1 MKETE
6 LRYLIREHI
15 KRLLEAGPSLGA
27 GGMDITRGLD
37 KIEKRT
43 SNLTSRQR
51 VAAVLPVLQKFN
63 IQPNDLSLLKIELSK
78 SIKQSD
84 STEKSAAEKAAAEK
98 AAAEKAAAEKA
109 AAEKAAAEKA
119 AAEKAAAEKAAAE
132 KTDKSVKVESFISKQ
147 RAKADL
153 KQFQSGKRSDGQ
165 GKYTAAVYGIDS
177 SGKKHKITDENDLN
191 KYKKFMLDDNSDL
204 KENLS
209 SLTNKGEKLD
219 KTQAFQMLQ
228 RAVSQKPSTL
238 QADFIVDLINKFN
251 LSDSAKRRLKMII
264 KNMA

>member
-84 STEKSAAEKAAAEK
+84 STEKSAAEK